1 MSEPS
6 VYQEL
11 RAHLAYLRL
20 TAAAEALPGELEH
33 ARTNDLGHSEFLA
46 RLLEV
51 EVKATEI
58 RRRAGLERFACLPSP
73 WTLDDFDFSAQPS
86 VDKKLMTELG
96 TLRFLEDATNVLLIG
111 PPGVGKTMLAVG
123 LARASIN
130 AGYRTYYT
138 TAADLAARC
147 HRAALEGRWA
157 TTMRFFAGPR
167 LLVIDEVGS
176 LPMPAEGAAAL
187 FQVIN
192 QRHFKGSIALT
203 TNLGIAVSW
212 GRIFDDPMVAAAMLD
227 RLLHRSVVLFTKGTQ
242 TVFS

>member
-1 MSEPS
+1 MSES
-6 VYQEL
+6 STYQEI
-11 RAHLAYLRL
+11 RSHLAYLRL
-20 TAAAEALPGELEH
+20 GAAAEALPGELDH
-33 ARTNDLGHSEFLA
+33 ARTEGLGHSEFLH

-73 WTLDDFDFSAQPS
+73 WTLEDFDFSAQPS

-138 TAADLAARC
+138 TAADLAAR
-147 HRAALEGRWA
+147 
-157 TTMRFFAGPR
+157 
-167 LLVIDEVGS
+167 
-176 LPMPAEGAAAL
+176 
-187 FQVIN
+187 
-192 QRHFKGSIALT
+192 
-203 TNLGIAVSW
+203 
-212 GRIFDDPMVAAAMLD
+212 
-227 RLLHRSVVLFTKGTQ
+227 
-242 TVFS
+242 